1 MSKFSKLGLRRAA
14 GACAITAAAAIG
26 LASMGTGNAA
36 AAPLANGSKVVTG
49 LEGES
54 IKTTRTGESQFS
66 VARVANNGLGRTAL
80 LSGVYTAT
88 GSDGVNGKLTV
99 YVLAGCQIDV
109 SGFSATTGGSLTVL
123 PAPPSVTLSGGVSL
137 PIAPGESAIQAV
149 SVSKSFKAGKGA
161 AVQLS
166 NFEISF
172 PNCGGYASA
181 RTITK
186 VWGGKGYDISDDD
199 DTVTGEGTFL
209 QSSLYGQPFFV
220 S

>member
-26 LASMGTGNAA
+26 LASVSPASA
-36 AAPLANGSKVVTG
+36 DAAPLRGGSKVVTG

-54 IKTTRTGESQFS
+54 ITTSTTGNSQFS

-80 LSGVYTAT
+80 LSGTFAAK

-99 YVLAGCQIDV
+99 SILAGCQIDV
-109 SGFSATTGGSLTVL
+109 SGFSATTAGTLTVL
-123 PAPPSVTLSGGVSL
+123 PAAGVSLSGGVTL
-137 PIAPGESAIQAV
+137 PISPGQAV
-149 SVSKSFKAGKGA
+149 IQDVTVSKAFEAGKAA

-166 NFEISF
+166 NFEINF

-181 RTITK
+181 RTIAK
-186 VWGGKGYDISDDD
+186 AWGGKGYDISDDD

>member
-14 GACAITAAAAIG
+14 GACAISAVAAIG

-49 LEGES
+49 LDGEK
-54 IKTTRTGESQFS
+54 ITTTSKGNSQYS

-80 LSGVYTAT
+80 LSGTFSAE
-88 GSDGVNGKLTV
+88 GSEGVNGTLTV

-109 SGFSATTGGSLTVL
+109 SGFEANTGGSLTVS
-123 PAPPSVTLSGGVSL
+123 ATPSVTIGGGISL
-137 PIAPGESAIQAV
+137 PISPGEAGRFAV
-149 SVSKSFKAGKGA
+149 DVSKDFESGKKAY
-161 AVQLS
+161 VQLS
-166 NFEISF
+166 DFEITF

-181 RTITK
+181 RT
-186 VWGGKGYDISDDD
+186 VAEVVGGKGYEISDDD
-199 DTVTGEGTFL
+199 DTVTGSGTFL
-209 QSSLYGQPFFV
+209 KSSLYGQPFFV

>member
-26 LASMGTGNAA
+26 LASVSPASA
-36 AAPLANGSKVVTG
+36 DAAPLRGGSKVVTG

-54 IKTTRTGESQFS
+54 ITTSTTGNSQFS

-80 LSGVYTAT
+80 LSGTFAAK

-99 YVLAGCQIDV
+99 FILAGCQIDV
-109 SGFSATTGGSLTVL
+109 SGFSANTGASLTL
-123 PAPPSVTLSGGVSL
+123 SATPSLTLSGGISL
-137 PIAPGESAIQAV
+137 PIAPGEATIQAI
-149 SVSKSFKAGKGA
+149 SVSKSFKAGKAA

-166 NFEISF
+166 NFEIEF

-181 RTITK
+181 RTIAK
-186 VWGGKGYDISDDD
+186 AWGGKGYDISDDD

>member
-14 GACAITAAAAIG
+14 GACAITAVAAIG
-26 LASMGTGNAA
+26 LASMGSGNAA

-49 LEGES
+49 LDGES
-54 IKTTRTGESQFS
+54 ITTARTGESQFS

-80 LSGVYTAT
+80 LSGVYSAQ
-88 GSDGVNGKLTV
+88 GSAGVNGKLTV

-109 SGFSATTGGSLTVL
+109 SGFSATTGGSLTL
-123 PAPPSVTLSGGVSL
+123 ASPPSVTISGGISL
-137 PIAPGESAIQAV
+137 PIKPGEATIQPV
-149 SVSKSFKAGKGA
+149 SVSKKFKAGKAA

-166 NFEISF
+166 NFEITF

-181 RTITK
+181 RTIAQ
-186 VWGGKGYDISDDD
+186 VIGGKGYAISDDD
-199 DTVTGEGTFL
+199 DTVTGEGTL
-209 QSSLYGQPFFV
+209 LKSSLYGQPFFV